1 MSAGVRRGL
10 DALGSAA
17 RAVRGR
23 GSRAPEPTVIWM
35 DPEELPHRE
44 VVVLEAQ
51 RAKAAQEAAAAALA
65 LAASPPLAT
74 PPQSPSSAPSPE
86 PPITDAEFEA
96 WVEDALERVPEQFL
110 DAVENVAFIVEH
122 DPPGGRRNLLG
133 LYHGV
138 PLPGRGHYSGA
149 MPDTITIYQN
159 PLVRV
164 YRTRERV
171 KEEVYRTVVHEIGHY
186 FGMDDDE
193 LHGLGW

>member
-1 MSAGVRRGL
+1 MRTPKPPR
-10 DALGSAA
+10 
-17 RAVRGR
+17 
-23 GSRAPEPTVIWM
+23 PTIVWM
-35 DPEELPHRE
+35 DPAEPPHR
-44 VVVLEAQ
+44 VKVVLEAQ

-65 LAASPPLAT
+65 ASLAGGPTTITVTSGAASPQR
-74 PPQSPSSAPSPE
+74 PPSPAPSPSPE
-86 PPITDAEFEA
+86 PPITDEEFEA
-96 WVEDALERVPEQFL
+96 WVEDALARVPEQFL
-110 DAVENVAFIVEH
+110 EAIENVAFIVEH